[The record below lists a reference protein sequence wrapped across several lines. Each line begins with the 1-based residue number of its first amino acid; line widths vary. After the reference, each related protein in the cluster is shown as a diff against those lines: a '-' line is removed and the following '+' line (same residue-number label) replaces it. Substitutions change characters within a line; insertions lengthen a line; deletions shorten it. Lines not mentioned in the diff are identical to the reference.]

1 MMATLTY
8 KVRRGGSGPQSRLRR
23 FKPKVRA
30 KHRRRKLRLYV
41 KHLHEL
47 SIAQKVQR
55 DKSYR
60 VLAMMRAGDSYTLCC
75 KNSKI
80 DPRTVRKHISIA
92 LYKKNNRIKPKKHD
106 HLLRNMRTNELGK
119 DVFVELSDSREA
131 TRLAQYHDAVRAYL
145 QNGELGPLNGYN
157 GQGVVD
163 SSGDFHAFE
172 TNPKVLVAMYERI
185 EQPEFYSVY
194 ETT

>member
-1 MMATLTY
+1 MSETT
-8 KVRRGGSGPQSRLRR
+8 KREPSGSLLHSARHRSRAR
-23 FKPKVRA
+23 P
-30 KHRRRKLRLYV
+30 KHRRPKLSA

-47 SIAQKVQR
+47 SVAQKIQR
-55 DKSYR
+55 EKSYR
-60 VLAMMRAGDSYTLCC
+60 VLAMMKSGESFTLSCS
-75 KNSKI
+75 KSKI

-92 LYKKNNRIKPKKHD
+92 LYKRNNRIKPKKRD
-106 HLLRNMRTNELGK
+106 HLLRNMRTNELGR

-145 QNGELGPLNGYN
+145 QNGELGPLNGYR

-172 TNPKVLVAMYERI
+172 TNPKALVTLYEQF

-194 ETT
+194 ETA